1 LSQLL
6 PTGCKAIDLLLGGGL
21 HGGMITDVYGEGGSG
36 KTQLCFTICGRNAE
50 LFKKVKDIA
59 IVFVDTS
66 GTFRPERI
74 TEIASDNGHEILD
87 KILVIR
93 TLSYMDQ
100 IRSIEKIVEIGP
112 KLLIVDGIASLFT
125 VNRHGI
131 ARHLALM
138 NHLHKLSL
146 VAINLGCPVII
157 TNMIR
162 SRLSDSGAPTLI
174 HSQDKHLP
182 EDSTRELMGTSLS
195 IYTHMKLM
203 LSIVQS
209 NKQLFKA
216 VIKQPRRDKHAY
228 YTITKSG
235 ISDVSL

>member
-1 LSQLL
+1 M
-6 PTGCKAIDLLLGGGL
+6 LLGGGL
-21 HGGMITDVYGEGGSG
+21 HAGMITDVYGEGGSG
-36 KTQLCFTICGRNAE
+36 KTQLCFTICGRNAK
-50 LFKKVKDIA
+50 LFKRVKGIA

-74 TEIASDNGHEILD
+74 TEIAYDNGHEILD

-100 IRSIEKIVEIGP
+100 IRSIEKIVEIRP

-125 VNRHGI
+125 VNHHGI
-131 ARHLALM
+131 ARHLTLM

-162 SRLSDSGAPTLI
+162 SRLSDSGAPILI
-174 HSQDKHLP
+174 HSQ

-203 LSIVQS
+203 LSIVQP

-216 VIKQPRRDKHAY
+216 VIKQPRCDKHAY

>member
-1 LSQLL
+1 M
-6 PTGCKAIDLLLGGGL
+6 LLGGGL
-21 HGGMITDVYGEGGSG
+21 HAGMITDVYGEGGSG
-36 KTQLCFTICGRNAE
+36 KTQLCFTICGRNAK
-50 LFKKVKDIA
+50 LFKRVKDIA

-74 TEIASDNGHEILD
+74 TEIAYDNGHEILD

-125 VNRHGI
+125 VDQHGI
-131 ARHLALM
+131 PRHLVLM

-162 SRLSDSGAPTLI
+162 SRVSDSGAPTLI
-174 HSQDKHLP
+174 HSQ

-203 LSIVQS
+203 LSIVQP

-216 VIKQPRRDKHAY
+216 VMKQPRRDKHAY

-235 ISDVSL
+235 ISDLSL

>member
-1 LSQLL
+1 M
-6 PTGCKAIDLLLGGGL
+6 LLGGGL
-21 HGGMITDVYGEGGSG
+21 HAGMITDVYGEGGSG
-36 KTQLCFTICGRNAE
+36 KTQLCFTICGRNAK
-50 LFKKVKDIA
+50 LFKRVKDIA

-74 TEIASDNGHEILD
+74 TEIAYDNGREILD

-93 TLSYMDQ
+93 TLSYLDQ

-112 KLLIVDGIASLFT
+112 KLVVVDGIASLFT
-125 VNRHGI
+125 VDQHGI
-131 ARHLALM
+131 SRHLALM

-146 VAINLGCPVII
+146 VAIKFGCPVII

-162 SRLSDSGAPTLI
+162 SRLSDSGTPTLI
-174 HSQDKHLP
+174 HNQ

-203 LSIVQS
+203 LSIVQP
-209 NKQLFKA
+209 NEQLFKA

>member
-1 LSQLL
+1 M
-6 PTGCKAIDLLLGGGL
+6 LLGGGL
-21 HGGMITDVYGEGGSG
+21 HSGMITDVYGEGGSG
-36 KTQLCFTICGRNAE
+36 KTQLCFTICGRNAK
-50 LFKKVKDIA
+50 LFKRVKDIA

-74 TEIASDNGHEILD
+74 TEIAYDNGHEILD
-87 KILVIR
+87 RILVIR

-100 IRSIEKIVEIGP
+100 IRSLEKIVEIGP

-125 VNRHGI
+125 IDQHGI
-131 ARHLALM
+131 PRHLALM

-146 VAINLGCPVII
+146 VAINLGCPVVI
-157 TNMIR
+157 TNMVR

-174 HSQDKHLP
+174 HSQ
-182 EDSTRELMGTSLS
+182 EDSTRELMGSSLS

-203 LSIVQS
+203 LSIVQP

>member
-1 LSQLL
+1 M
-6 PTGCKAIDLLLGGGL
+6 LLGGGL
-21 HGGMITDVYGEGGSG
+21 HAGMITDVYGEGGSG
-36 KTQLCFTICGRNAE
+36 KTQLCFTICGRNAK
-50 LFKKVKDIA
+50 LFKRVKDIA

-74 TEIASDNGHEILD
+74 TEIAYDNGHEILD

-100 IRSIEKIVEIGP
+100 IRSIEKIAEIGP

-125 VNRHGI
+125 VDQHGI
-131 ARHLALM
+131 PRHLALM

-174 HSQDKHLP
+174 HSQ

-203 LSIVQS
+203 LSIVQP

-235 ISDVSL
+235 ISDVPL

>member
-1 LSQLL
+1 M
-6 PTGCKAIDLLLGGGL
+6 LLGGGL
-21 HGGMITDVYGEGGSG
+21 HAGMITDVYGEGGSG
-36 KTQLCFTICGRNAE
+36 KTQLCFTICGRNAK
-50 LFKKVKDIA
+50 LFKRVKDIA

-74 TEIASDNGHEILD
+74 TEIAYDNGHEILD

-125 VNRHGI
+125 VDQHGI
-131 ARHLALM
+131 PRHLALM

-146 VAINLGCPVII
+146 VAINLGCPVVI

-174 HSQDKHLP
+174 HSQ

-203 LSIVQS
+203 LSVVQT